1 MVLDTSVI
9 IAILRNEADAD
20 IYRKVIEHTEIL
32 RLGAPTLLECE
43 MVARRALGDDGSTD
57 LDNFLIALDVHVE
70 PFGRVEADYARY
82 AYRHFGKGRHPAGL
96 NFGDCLTYATAV
108 AQNEALL
115 FKGDDF
121 AQTNITNAYAQWI
134 TRKAAPEAPPF

>member
-1 MVLDTSVI
+1 MVLDTSAI

-20 IYRKVIEHTEIL
+20 VYRGAIERTENL
-32 RLGAPTLLECE
+32 RIGAPTLLECE
-43 MVARRALGDDGSTD
+43 IVVRQALGDGGSTD

-70 PFGRVEADYARY
+70 PFGRREAEYARY

-108 AQNEALL
+108 AHNEPLL

-121 AQTNITNAYAQWI
+121 SQTNISNASNQ
-134 TRKAAPEAPPF
+134 